1 MKQTIFILT
10 FWFSMLT
17 SLTIFGQTN
26 DTINPSTSAVQADTQ
41 MTTHNTAELDPSDD
55 FSPGLFF
62 FAMIGFIFILV
73 CVGAGI
79 ALTVL
84 GLSIVFGLVSFGIL
98 STSIIVG
105 LNKKSFAKGFKTF
118 IILASTI
125 GGLLFCGAG
134 FWLLNKIV
142 HWWTGQTAI
151 LTGATCGLIA
161 GLVFGLLANYILQ
174 RVTNYFKTKLN
185 LA

>member
-1 MKQTIFILT
+1 MKQTMFIIT

-17 SLTIFGQTN
+17 CLTIFGQTN
-26 DTINPSTSAVQADTQ
+26 DFINPSTSVVEEDTLI
-41 MTTHNTAELDPSDD
+41 TTHNTAELDSSDD
-55 FSPGLFF
+55 FSSGLFF
-62 FAMIGFIFILV
+62 FAMIGFIFIMV
-73 CVGAGI
+73 FVGAGI
-79 ALTVL
+79 ALTLL
-84 GLSIVFGLVSFGIL
+84 GLSIVFGLISFGIL

-118 IILASTI
+118 IILESTI
-125 GGLLFCGAG
+125 GGLLFCSAG
-134 FWLLNKIV
+134 FWLLNRIV

-151 LTGATCGLIA
+151 LTGVTCGLIA
-161 GLVFGLLANYILQ
+161 GLVFGLLVNYVLQ